1 MNGFCRSVASNDR
14 ALFVCFIKKCY
25 IRCVLFNHLIMK
37 RIFLF
42 LILLS
47 TIGVAVSQT
56 QHGIVRTIAR
66 SDKNSELLPGV
77 VIRLK
82 GFPNAVISADDG
94 SYDAVVAGKKEG
106 DAIQFQSVRKNGY
119 ELRDNS
125 FLNRSHVYSSKVGI
139 EIVMVDLEQL
149 AKDKERIENNAYRVA
164 EENYR
169 KKLAMLEEQKLNS
182 EITVEKY
189 RTDLA
194 QLHENYDRYMSLIS
208 EMADRYARSDYEHM
222 DSIDRRINKCIENG
236 ELELADSLIHTV
248 FDPYTVLERNRAAKK
263 EIQER
268 IDFAQS
274 VIDKARAD
282 IEAIK
287 RDKDYALRVVS
298 LGEVLAQEY
307 LLEGNREKAVESLEK
322 TLYIVTLLYGE
333 DSDEAAGFRNRIEQ
347 LKETEE

>member
-77 VIRLK
+77 VIRFK
-82 GFPNAVISADDG
+82 GYPNAVITSDDG
-94 SYDAVVAGKKEG
+94 SFDAVLVGKNEG
-106 DAIQFQSVRKNGY
+106 DAIYFQSIRKSGY
-119 ELRDNS
+119 DLRDNG
-125 FLNRSHVYSSKVGI
+125 FLNRPSTFSTKVGI

-149 AKDKERIENNAYRVA
+149 EKDKERIENNAYRVA
-164 EENYR
+164 EENY
-169 KKLAMLEEQKLNS
+169 KNKLAILEEQKQKS
-182 EITVEKY
+182 EITAEKY
-189 RTDLA
+189 RSEL
-194 QLHENYDRYMSLIS
+194 QELQNRYEKYLSLVG
-208 EMADRYARSDYEHM
+208 EMADRYARSDYEHL
-222 DSIDRRINKCIENG
+222 DSIDRRINKCIEDG